1 MCSQGFLTA
10 AQGVVVKTGD
20 DTVMGC
26 IAGLVATLDS
36 GKSPINKE
44 ISKFVNLVSPLVII
58 LVIVRVCPQ
67 ITIIALSIGLVFFII
82 AMVMEYQ

>member
-67 ITIIALSIGLVFFII
+67 ITIIALSIGLIFFII
-82 AMVMEYQ
+82 AMSMGYQ

>member
-1 MCSQGFLTA
+1 M
-10 AQGVVVKTGD
+10 VVKTGD

-44 ISKFVNLVSPLVII
+44 ISKFVNLVSLLDII

-82 AMVMEYQ
+82 AMVMDYQ

>member
-1 MCSQGFLTA
+1 MCSEGFFTA

-44 ISKFVNLVSPLVII
+44 ISKFVNLVSQVKPPPVI
-58 LVIVRVCPQ
+58 L
-67 ITIIALSIGLVFFII
+67 
-82 AMVMEYQ
+82 

>member
-1 MCSQGFLTA
+1 M
-10 AQGVVVKTGD
+10 VKTDD

-36 GKSPINKE
+36 GKFPINKE
-44 ISKFVNLVSPLVII
+44 ISKFVNLSFSHHPAG

-67 ITIIALSIGLVFFII
+67 ITIIAPSIGLIFFII
-82 AMVMEYQ
+82 AMVMDYQ

>member
-1 MCSQGFLTA
+1 M
-10 AQGVVVKTGD
+10 VVKTGD

-44 ISKFVNLVSPLVII
+44 ISKFVNLVSQVEPPAAI
-58 LVIVRVCPQ
+58 LQSSSWCVCPQ

-82 AMVMEYQ
+82 AMVMGYQ

>member
-1 MCSQGFLTA
+1 M
-10 AQGVVVKTGD
+10 VVKTGD

-44 ISKFVNLVSPLVII
+44 ISKFVNLVSQVEPPAAI
-58 LVIVRVCPQ
+58 L
-67 ITIIALSIGLVFFII
+67 
-82 AMVMEYQ
+82 